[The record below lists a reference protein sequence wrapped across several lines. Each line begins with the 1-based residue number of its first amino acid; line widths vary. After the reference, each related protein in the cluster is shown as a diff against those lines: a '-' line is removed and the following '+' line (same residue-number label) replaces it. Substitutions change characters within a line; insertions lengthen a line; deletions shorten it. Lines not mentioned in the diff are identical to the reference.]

1 MSATEQAYKPMAYN
15 TETKSM
21 LQNTGFVE
29 IKEQIIKIPFNPW
42 SHDAHERDIGRWFNL
57 GLCQGLEAF
66 TLAPM
71 TRILNW
77 DRGRVARLVADVK
90 REICTKRHEVYCE
103 MHIWTA
109 RRPA

>member
-21 LQNTGFVE
+21 LQLAGFVD
-29 IKEQIIKIPFNPW
+29 ITEQVIRIPFNPW
-42 SHDAHERDIGRWFNL
+42 PSDPHEKDIGRWFNL
-57 GLCQGLEAF
+57 GLCQGLEAL
-66 TLAPM
+66 TLGPM
-71 TRILNW
+71 SRILNW
-77 DRGRVARLVADVK
+77 DRGRVEKLVAEVK
-90 REICTKRHEVYCE
+90 REICMKKYHVYCE